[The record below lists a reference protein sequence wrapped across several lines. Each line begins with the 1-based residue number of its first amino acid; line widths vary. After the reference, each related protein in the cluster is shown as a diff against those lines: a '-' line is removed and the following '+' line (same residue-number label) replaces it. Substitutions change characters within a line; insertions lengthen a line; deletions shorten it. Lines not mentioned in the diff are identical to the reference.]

1 MKGINGKIGVVTG
14 AGRGIGRAVAL
25 RLIKEGAM
33 VVINDLD
40 SGPLEEV
47 LKTIDSLG
55 GKSVMVPGSVA
66 DPDTVKRV
74 VDTAAEAFGDLHI
87 VITCAGF
94 TWDGLLHKMSDEQWQ
109 SIIDVHLTGTFRIV
123 RESLALMRQ
132 HARDDKDNGLVVS
145 RKVVTI
151 SSSSAY
157 GNFGQA
163 NYAAAKAGI
172 VGLTKTAAIEGAQ
185 FNIMANSVAFGMMD
199 TRLTREKETG
209 ETFMGSIPLGIPKD
223 IRDKVLADVLLKRP
237 GSVEEAAGAAVFLAS
252 EDADYITGHVLDVN
266 GGLRL

>member
-1 MKGINGKIGVVTG
+1 MKGINGKISVITG
-14 AGRGIGRAVAL
+14 AGRGIGRAIAL
-25 RLIKEGAM
+25 RLVEEGSM

-40 SGPLEEV
+40 ASPLEEV
-47 LKTIDSLG
+47 AKAIDSLG
-55 GKSVMVPGSVA
+55 GKCVIVPGSVD

-74 VDTAAEAFGDLHI
+74 IGSAADTFGDLHI
-87 VITCAGF
+87 VVTCAGF
-94 TWDGLLHKMSDEQWQ
+94 TWDSLLHKMSDEQWQ

-132 HARDDKDNGLVVS
+132 RARNDKDNGLNVS
-145 RKVVTI
+145 RKVVTV

-157 GNFGQA
+157 GNFGQS

-185 FNIMANSVAFGMMD
+185 FNIMVNAVAFGFMD
-199 TRLTREKETG
+199 TRLTRDKETG
-209 ETFMGSIPLGIPKD
+209 ETFMGTIPLGIPKD
-223 IRDKVLADVLLKRP
+223 IRDKVLSDVLLKRP
-237 GSVEEAAGAAVFLAS
+237 GSVQEAAGAAVFLAS